1 MKKIPTLFERV
12 FEGHKIVGITD
23 KINPALEGV
32 DISKL
37 RPTIKVDGS
46 CCAIINGQLF
56 KRYDAKGKNIPAA
69 AIPCQDLPDP
79 VTGHFPCW
87 VPCKADDPADRWF
100 WEALKNTCAEIGCE
114 LSDGTYEAIGPHF
127 QGNPYYLSV
136 DHLYKHGSTN
146 AIVEMT
152 FSAIKQF
159 LEDHYEEGLV
169 FWDEN
174 GPVCKIK
181 RSDFGLEWNKGGKR
195 K

>member
-46 CCAIINGQLF
+46 CCAIINGRLL
-56 KRYDAKGKNIPAA
+56 KRYGAKGKNVPLT
-69 AIPCQDLPDP
+69 AIPCQDEPDP

-100 WEALKNTCAEIGCE
+100 WEAFKNTRTEIGCE

-127 QGNPYYLSV
+127 QGNPYFLSV
-136 DHLYKHGSTN
+136 DHLYKHGGVT
-146 AIVEMT
+146 AVVEMT
-152 FSAIKQF
+152 YPAIKKW

-181 RSDFGLEWNKGGKR
+181 RSDFGLEWNRR
-195 K
+195 KNK

>member
-32 DISKL
+32 DLSKL

-46 CCAIINGQLF
+46 CCAIINGRLF
-56 KRYDAKGKNIPAA
+56 KRYDAKGKNVPLT
-69 AIPCQDLPDP
+69 AIPCQDEPDP

-100 WEALKNTCAEIGCE
+100 WEALKNGCTEIGCE

-127 QGNPYYLSV
+127 QGNPYFLSV
-136 DHLYKHGSTN
+136 DYLYKHGGVT
-146 AIVEMT
+146 AVVEMT
-152 FSAIKQF
+152 YPAIKKW

-181 RSDFGLEWNKGGKR
+181 RSDFGLEWNRR
-195 K
+195 KNK

>member
-37 RPTIKVDGS
+37 RPTVKVDGS
-46 CCAIINGQLF
+46 ACAIINGRLF
-56 KRYDAKGKNIPAA
+56 KRYDAKGKNVPAD
-69 AIPCQDLPDP
+69 AIPCQDEPDP

-87 VPCKADDPADRWF
+87 VPCKVDDPADRWF
-100 WEALKNTCAEIGCE
+100 WEAFKNTCDEIGCCV
-114 LSDGTYEAIGPHF
+114 SDGTYEAIGPHF
-127 QGNPYYLSV
+127 QGNPYFLSI
-136 DHLYKHGSTN
+136 DHLYKHGSIT
-146 AIVEMT
+146 ADVEMT
-152 FSAIKQF
+152 FPAIKQW

-169 FWDEN
+169 FWDQN

>member
-23 KINPALEGV
+23 KINPVLEGV

-46 CCAIINGQLF
+46 CCAIINGRLF
-56 KRYDAKGKNIPAA
+56 KRYDAKGKNIPAT
-69 AIPCQDLPDP
+69 AIPCQDEPDP

-87 VPCKADDPADRWF
+87 VPCIADDPADHWF
-100 WEALKNTCAEIGCE
+100 WEAFKNTSDEIGCE

-127 QGNPYYLSV
+127 QGNPYFLSA
-136 DHLYKHGSTN
+136 DHLYKHGSVT
-146 AIVEMT
+146 AVVEMT
-152 FSAIKQF
+152 YSAIKKW

-169 FWDEN
+169 FWDKN

-181 RSDFGLEWNKGGKR
+181 RSDFGLEWNRR
-195 K
+195 KSK